1 MSNVIDIESA
11 RGDSEREVI
20 LTAAGQFEKL
30 GDEAIFLLQTS
41 SDQKQIEQ
49 AIATIRYLG
58 AKLDE
63 LEHEGIEIE

>member
-11 RGDSEREVI
+11 RGDSEREVF
-20 LTAAGQFEKL
+20 LTAAGQFEQAAFAAV
-30 GDEAIFLLQTS
+30 ETLQSDT
-41 SDQKQIEQ
+41 DQKEKDR
-49 AIATIRYLG
+49 AIATLLYLG